1 LSTRDNPGHS
11 AQALGCRGADEARGA
26 CRVRSGGRDGR
37 GRDGAATARKIAN
50 IAANPRVALVV
61 GWDDDV
67 SVQVEGLEEFA
78 IVRVT
83 PRWLRYYDAR
93 PESFHVTEGNW
104 PPPGEQG
111 SPGRG

>member
-1 LSTRDNPGHS
+1 M
-11 AQALGCRGADEARGA
+11 
-26 CRVRSGGRDGR
+26 
-37 GRDGAATARKIAN
+37 
-50 IAANPRVALVV
+50 
-61 GWDDDV
+61 

-83 PRWLRYYDAR
+83 PRWPRYYDAR
-93 PESFHVTEGNW
+93 AEPFHVTEGNW

>member
-1 LSTRDNPGHS
+1 M
-11 AQALGCRGADEARGA
+11 
-26 CRVRSGGRDGR
+26 
-37 GRDGAATARKIAN
+37 
-50 IAANPRVALVV
+50 
-61 GWDDDV
+61 

-93 PESFHVTEGNW
+93 AESFHVTEGNW

>member
-1 LSTRDNPGHS
+1 M
-11 AQALGCRGADEARGA
+11 
-26 CRVRSGGRDGR
+26 
-37 GRDGAATARKIAN
+37 
-50 IAANPRVALVV
+50 
-61 GWDDDV
+61 

-111 SPGRG
+111 SPAGASPAGASPAGAKAR